1 MQQIKPQMNRGRFL
15 PNLSEK
21 ELTII
26 LPMKKPAKMT
36 EVETNPKEPRS
47 HTSSNCEKK
56 NTKENKKKNIKV
68 DFKPRGLINDED

>member
-21 ELTII
+21 ELTTI

-36 EVETNPKEPRS
+36 EVETNPKEPRA
-47 HTSSNCEKK
+47 HTRSNCEQKLK
-56 NTKENKKKNIKV
+56 NRKKNIKV
-68 DFKPRGLINDED
+68 DFKPRGLINDEG